1 VIKSVLLEDSLKYVP
16 IDRALKRNVILKN
29 QSLKEIGQ
37 GVPMKN
43 HPAFTLALIFLLL
56 ISSVGYGNEYPS
68 QEVIEQRT
76 EGIINWSRGVIQAKG
91 IGVLHNN
98 HPDHVKARSTA
109 LKNARLDAC
118 RKILEV
124 AKGIRIDGTTV
135 VGDYECKN
143 DIIMSKIESMVK
155 DAEVVKKEY
164 FSDGTVKVT
173 MEMNLRGGF
182 AQLVLPGEIQ
192 PLESI
197 RTMAPVK
204 NSPSI
209 FTGLVV
215 DTRGLGTMPVMAP
228 KILDENAREVYGSAF
243 VSREYAVQQGMSGY
257 SKDLAL
263 AQSNQRV
270 AGNPLTVKGLRT
282 EGVQHSDVIISNV
295 DASRLRSASDN
306 LSFMKKCRV
315 IIVVE

>member
-1 VIKSVLLEDSLKYVP
+1 M
-16 IDRALKRNVILKN
+16 KN
-29 QSLKEIGQ
+29 Q
-37 GVPMKN
+37 
-43 HPAFTLALIFLLL
+43 PAFALALIFLLF
-56 ISSVGYGNEYPS
+56 IPYFGYCNENRD
-68 QEVIEQRT
+68 QDVVEQKT
-76 EGIINWSRGVIQAKG
+76 KGIINWSRGVIRAKG
-91 IGVLHNN
+91 SGVLPNKFPN
-98 HPDHVKARSTA
+98 SVNARSTA
-109 LKNARLDAC
+109 LKGATQDAC

-124 AKGIRIDGTTV
+124 AKEVRIDGTTV
-135 VGDYECKN
+135 VGDYAGKA
-143 DIIMSKIESMVK
+143 DVIMSKIENMVNN
-155 DAEVVKKEY
+155 AEVVKKEY

-182 AQLVLPGEIQ
+182 AQLVLPEEIS

-204 NSPSI
+204 NSPSV

-215 DTRGLGTMPVMAP
+215 DTRGLGANPVMSP
-228 KILDENAREVYGSAF
+228 KILDENAREVYGPAF

-257 SKDLAL
+257 SKDLAA

-270 AGNPLTVKGLRT
+270 ADNPLTVKGLRT
-282 EGVQHSDVIISNV
+282 KGVEHSDIVISNA
-295 DASRLRSASDN
+295 DASRLRSASEN

>member
-1 VIKSVLLEDSLKYVP
+1 M
-16 IDRALKRNVILKN
+16 KN
-29 QSLKEIGQ
+29 QP
-37 GVPMKN
+37 V
-43 HPAFTLALIFLLL
+43 FTLVLMFLLL
-56 ISSVGYGNEYPS
+56 IPAVGYGNEYPS
-68 QEVIEQRT
+68 QEVVEQNT
-76 EGIINWSRGVIQAKG
+76 EGIINYSRGVIQAKG
-91 IGVLHNN
+91 IGVLHNKLSN
-98 HPDHVKARSTA
+98 HVKARSTA

-118 RKILEV
+118 RKILKV

-182 AQLVLPGEIQ
+182 AQLVLPEEIR

-197 RTMAPVK
+197 RTIAPVK
-204 NSPSI
+204 NSPSV

-215 DTRGLGTMPVMAP
+215 DTRGLGTKPVMAP

-257 SKDLAL
+257 SKDLAK
-263 AQSNQRV
+263 AQSDPRV
-270 AGNPLTVKGLRT
+270 GDNPLTVKGLRT
-282 EGVQHSDVIISNV
+282 EGIEHSNVIISNV
-295 DASRLRSASDN
+295 DASRLRSASEN